1 MTFTKTRRT
10 AVGALAGAASLAL
23 IGTGPAHAQQDN
35 WPSRPVTLVLP
46 FPPGGSTDTVVRI
59 LAERLSSD
67 LGQAFLVDNRTG
79 AVGTIGMA
87 YVGRAQPDGYTFA
100 AVPGS
105 TFAMAPHLYKLPYDT
120 ARDFTGVGLIASM
133 PMLLVVPQSSPFMTF
148 ADFLEAAKRPD
159 SNLAYGHG
167 GVGSSIHLAAELF
180 FQTAGV
186 DLLGVSYRG
195 MAPAVQGLLTGDT
208 HMVLAPSSGL
218 MGFLKAGNIRALAVS
233 TKERSSLAPDV
244 PTFAEQGFPGY
255 EVVEEIAIFAPAG
268 TPQPIVQRLNQ
279 AAAAAFAAPEVQE
292 RLTALA
298 VVPSVS
304 PVEDW
309 PAHFA
314 SEYAKWGELIRTR
327 NIKVE

>member
-1 MTFTKTRRT
+1 MIFTETRRAT
-10 AVGALAGAASLAL
+10 IGALAGAVALAL
-23 IGTGPAHAQQDN
+23 IEIGSAGAQQDD
-35 WPSRPVTLVLP
+35 WPNRPVTLVVP

-59 LAERLSSD
+59 LAEKLSAE
-67 LGQAFLVDNRTG
+67 LGQTFLIDNRSG

-87 YVGRAQPDGYTFA
+87 SVARAEPDGYTFA

-133 PMLLVVPQSSPFMTF
+133 PMFLVVEQSSPYKTLGE
-148 ADFLEAAKRPD
+148 FLEAAKRPD
-159 SNLAYGHG
+159 SKLAYAHG

-180 FQTAGV
+180 LQTAGV

-195 MAPAVQGLLTGDT
+195 MAPAIQGILTGDT
-208 HMVLAPSSGL
+208 QMAIAPSSGL
-218 MGFLKAGNIRALAVS
+218 MGFMKAGNLRAVAVS

-244 PTFAEQGFPGY
+244 PTLAEQGFPGY
-255 EVVEEIAIFAPAG
+255 EVVEEIALFAPAG
-268 TPQPIVQRLNQ
+268 TPQAIVQRLNQ

-298 VVPSVS
+298 VVPTVS
-304 PVEDW
+304 PVEEW

-314 SEYAKWGELIRTR
+314 AEYAKWGDLIRAR

>member
-1 MTFTKTRRT
+1 
-10 AVGALAGAASLAL
+10 LA
-23 IGTGPAHAQQDN
+23 
-35 WPSRPVTLVLP
+35 
-46 FPPGGSTDTVVRI
+46 
-59 LAERLSSD
+59 SD
-67 LGQAFLVDNRTG
+67 LGQAFVIDNRTG
-79 AVGTIGMA
+79 AVGTIGFA
-87 YVGRAQPDGYTFA
+87 FVARAEPDGYTFA

-120 ARDFTGVGLIASM
+120 TRDFTGVGLIASM
-133 PMLLVVPQSSPFMTF
+133 PMFLVVAESSPFKTL
-148 ADFLEAAKRPD
+148 ADLLEAAKRPD
-159 SNLAYGHG
+159 SNLAYAHG

-180 FQTAGV
+180 LQTAGV

-195 MAPAVQGLLTGDT
+195 MAPAIQGMLTGDT
-208 HMVLAPSSGL
+208 HMAIAPSSGL
-218 MGFLKAGNIRALAVS
+218 MGFIKAGNLRAIAVS

-244 PTFAEQGFPGY
+244 PTLAEQGFPDY

-292 RLTALA
+292 RLAALA

-314 SEYAKWGELIRTR
+314 AEYAKWGELIRTR